1 MKKAQEKSH
10 GLGATKK
17 LNPEVCHKTGT
28 LGGFLCKVRNNF
40 VNGQLMN
47 APKVNSEIESGRC
60 SVSILANMVKDFLPN
75 LDLEETNQ

>member
-17 LNPEVCHKTGT
+17 LNPEVCQKTGA
-28 LGGFLCKVRNNF
+28 LGGFRCKVRNNF

-47 APKVNSEIESGRC
+47 APQVNSEIESGRC
-60 SVSILANMVKDFLPN
+60 SVSIPTNMVKDFLPN
-75 LDLEETNQ
+75 LDLEKIKQ